1 VLQLIGLIP
10 IDAAAVPQNGSA
22 TVSLSTAPSTL
33 LAPQTQLQFSSQPAS
48 VYTIASIDADTLTL
62 TLTGNFTG
70 PSGATGMV
78 IFGQTVAG
86 HSLGDA
92 NMTTGSTSVTI
103 ASLSGAVVITPS
115 PAGDVGLQFASRPG
129 VTFPLASAL
138 SGSGGASASATL
150 ATPFD
155 GPSGLT
161 AVVVPGL
168 TP

>member
-78 IFGQTVAG
+78 ISRTTSTLSGPTAGSWGQPG
-86 HSLGDA
+86 LGRPR
-92 NMTTGSTSVTI
+92 STSPSWCKRTMAAHCP
-103 ASLSGAVVITPS
+103 ASVLISAGVITS
-115 PAGDVGLQFASRPG
+115 SSR
-129 VTFPLASAL
+129 
-138 SGSGGASASATL
+138 
-150 ATPFD
+150 
-155 GPSGLT
+155 
-161 AVVVPGL
+161 
-168 TP
+168 